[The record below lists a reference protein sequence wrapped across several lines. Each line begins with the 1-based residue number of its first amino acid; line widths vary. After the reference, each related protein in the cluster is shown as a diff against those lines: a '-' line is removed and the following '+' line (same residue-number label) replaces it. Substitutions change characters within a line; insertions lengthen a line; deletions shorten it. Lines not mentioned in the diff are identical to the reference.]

1 MLSSSLA
8 GIMQLAILAAGG
20 GETYAEAHKVAM
32 QTNRPMVVMVGADW
46 CPACER
52 MKEEV
57 LPQVRERGLLRKVAF
72 AIVNLDREKELG
84 DQLVRGGPIPQ
95 MLLFRRTSDGW
106 RVRRLI
112 GSQSVE
118 AVESLL
124 NEGLR
129 AEETAKQADKS
140 KLR

>member
-1 MLSSSLA
+1 MFSASLA
-8 GIMQLAILAAGG
+8 GIMQLAVLAAG

-32 QTNRPMVVMVGADW
+32 ETRRPFVVMVGADW
-46 CPACER
+46 CPACEQ

-57 LPQVRERGLLRKVAF
+57 LPQVRKRGLLGKVAF

-95 MLLFRRTSDGW
+95 LLVFRRTSDGW

-118 AVESLL
+118 AVEKLL
-124 NEGLR
+124 NDGLR
-129 AEETAKQADKS
+129 AEETAKQPDTS

>member
-1 MLSSSLA
+1 ML
-8 GIMQLAILAAGG
+8 I
-20 GETYAEAHKVAM
+20 
-32 QTNRPMVVMVGADW
+32 P
-46 CPACER
+46 
-52 MKEEV
+52 
-57 LPQVRERGLLRKVAF
+57 LRKVAF

-118 AVESLL
+118 AVENLL

-129 AEETAKQADKS
+129 AEETARQTDKP

>member
-1 MLSSSLA
+1 MLSSSLV
-8 GIMQLAILAAGG
+8 GVVQLAIIAAG
-20 GETYAEAHKVAM
+20 GETYTEAHKVAM
-32 QTNRPMVVMVGADW
+32 ETNRPMVVMVGADW

-57 LPQVRERGLLRKVAF
+57 LPQVREHGLLRKVAF

-118 AVESLL
+118 AVENLL

-129 AEETAKQADKS
+129 AEETARQTDKP